1 MTKLAGSE
9 PPIVSKGDWGLLRQV
24 GAVFY
29 GKLAS
34 TALNAGI
41 KVFIA
46 SFFLVQGNGVFAIHL
61 SIVGV
66 VGLLATMGFG
76 NAILKLS
83 ASHYKDEI
91 DILKQDYVTMITAA
105 LLILFTIPV
114 PLIWVLAESLAEHF
128 GGDATSALL
137 FQISALTLIPHC
149 MLEINVEVIR
159 GIGKSYAYV
168 VFKEVGIAGVMLI
181 SMFMMMQSSVEDILI
196 PVKSHAIGVIVFS
209 LLCFLMVI
217 RSLYLGKSKKV
228 RGGSGHSLWYL
239 MQISLPMMLSKGL
252 VFILPGIPI
261 LVLGFFTDSKE
272 VGIYWMAYAL
282 SLFARVISY
291 SMNVVVAPAI
301 ASHYKLGEHDQLLNI
316 VKRSVRLT
324 FWISLPILLG
334 MMALSSK
341 IMGIAGAEFISG
353 WPVMCVFLVAHLVD
367 MICGPVGYLLTM
379 TGKERVFAVTT
390 SICTFTTVVTLFVL
404 CPLFQGLGAA
414 LAYLVFF
421 VIWNL
426 SSIRFIERHLGFS
439 PIYIPGITKVSL
451 KKKEA

>member
-1 MTKLAGSE
+1 MTKPAVSE
-9 PPIVSKGDWGLLRQV
+9 PSILSKGDWGLLRQV

-41 KVFIA
+41 KVLIA

-83 ASHYKDEI
+83 ASYYKDEV
-91 DILKQDYVTMITAA
+91 DILKQDYVTMISAT

-114 PLIWVLAESLAEHF
+114 PLIWVLAEPLAEHF

-168 VFKEVGIAGVMLI
+168 VFKEIGIAGVMLL
-181 SMFMMMQSSVEDILI
+181 SMFMMMQSGTEDILI
-196 PVKSHAIGVIVFS
+196 PVKSHAIGVVVFS

-217 RSLYLGKSKKV
+217 RSLYLRKLKKEG
-228 RGGSGHSLWYL
+228 GGSGHSLWYL
-239 MQISLPMMLSKGL
+239 LQMSLPMMLSKGL

-261 LVLGFFTDSKE
+261 LVLGFFADSKE
-272 VGIYWMAYAL
+272 VGIYWMAYVF
-282 SLFARVISY
+282 SLFARIISY

-301 ASHYKLGEHDQLLNI
+301 ASHYKLKEHDQLIKL

-324 FWISLPILLG
+324 FWISLPILIG
-334 MMALSSK
+334 MVLLSRQ
-341 IMGIAGAEFISG
+341 IMSIAGADFTSG

-367 MICGPVGYLLTM
+367 MVCGPVGYLLTM

-390 SICTFTTVVTLFVL
+390 SVCTITTVITLVVL

-439 PIYIPGITKVSL
+439 PIYVPGFTKL
-451 KKKEA
+451 RLNKKGA